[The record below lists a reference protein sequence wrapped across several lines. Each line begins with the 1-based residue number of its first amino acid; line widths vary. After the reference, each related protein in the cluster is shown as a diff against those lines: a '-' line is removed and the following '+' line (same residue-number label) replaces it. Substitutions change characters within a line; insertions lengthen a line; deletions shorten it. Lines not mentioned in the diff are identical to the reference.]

1 MVFSIFIRSIR
12 VDLLFLGSRK
22 IQGMVWFVDTTPYC
36 IYNYSMHEF
45 DYHRHCQWDCFL
57 KFLESQW

>member
-1 MVFSIFIRSIR
+1 
-12 VDLLFLGSRK
+12 
-22 IQGMVWFVDTTPYC
+22 MVWFVDTTPYC